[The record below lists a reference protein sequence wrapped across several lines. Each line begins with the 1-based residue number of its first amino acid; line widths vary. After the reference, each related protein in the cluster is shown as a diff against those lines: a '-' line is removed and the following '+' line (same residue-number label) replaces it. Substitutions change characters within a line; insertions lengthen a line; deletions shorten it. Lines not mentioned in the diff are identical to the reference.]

1 MKTLRRVS
9 TVFGAVIAVA
19 LMCATTALAQ
29 ERPAP
34 AASTVADHHGSS
46 AKPAGDG
53 IKVHGHWTVDVHN
66 ADGSLASH
74 NEFENAC
81 AQCGEALVPL
91 LAKQG
96 SILRWRVR
104 AGATSNSS
112 SPCLMAAQGWFCQLE
127 EPGTVINPG
136 EQNAVF
142 PTLQLTANGAQFQLA
157 GTFTASLDG
166 VIDFVISQ
174 ADGTTTAVNFS
185 QRNLATPIQITAGQ
199 QVRVTVTFSFS

>member
-34 AASTVADHHGSS
+34 AASTVADHHGSN

-53 IKVHGHWTVDVHN
+53 IKVHGHWTVDVRN

-96 SILRWRVR
+96 SIVRWRVR
-104 AGATSNSS
+104 AGSTNSA
-112 SPCLMAAQGWFCQLE
+112 SPCSMFSQGWFCQLE
-127 EPGTVINPG
+127 EPGTPVLPE
-136 EQNAVF
+136 EQNALF
-142 PTLQLTANGAQFQLA
+142 PTLQLTANGAVFQLA
-157 GTFTASLDG
+157 GTFTASQNG
-166 VIDFVISQ
+166 VIDFVLSQ
-174 ADGTTTAVNFS
+174 VDGTTTFANFS
-185 QRNLATPIQITAGQ
+185 ERSLATPIQITAGQ

>member
-34 AASTVADHHGSS
+34 AASAVADHHGSS

-81 AQCGEALVPL
+81 SQCGEVLVPL
-91 LAKQG
+91 LAKVG
-96 SILRWRVR
+96 SIIRWRVF
-104 AGATSNSS
+104 AGTLNHNNAPCSIQNNQ
-112 SPCLMAAQGWFCQLE
+112 SPCELDEVGTPV
-127 EPGTVINPG
+127 EPGMEATT
-136 EQNAVF
+136 F
-142 PTLQLTANGAQFQLA
+142 PTLQLSANGAVFQLA
-157 GTFTASLDG
+157 GTFTATFTG
-166 VIDFVISQ
+166 VIDYVISQ
-174 ADGTTTAVNFS
+174 ADGFAPGINFS